1 MFQEASHLTGLTPE
15 VKVHL
20 NKFVPREYQKC
31 LFDAIINCG
40 FKKVMA
46 VWPRRSG
53 KDMCAWN
60 ICIQELLRTVQT
72 IYYVFPTYS
81 SGRRILWDA
90 INNDGFRILDYLP
103 KELIE
108 SKNEQLMRIKLKN
121 GSVFQVIGSDNYDN
135 ALVGTNPKGVVFSEF
150 AISNP
155 LAYSFVRPILS
166 ANGGWALI
174 VSTPRGKNFMWEM
187 YNTALEN
194 PNSWY
199 VSKLTVDDTGHIPL
213 EEIEQERREGS
224 MSEDLQLQEY
234 WTSFDMGIEGAYYT
248 KYLDRLRLNGQIS
261 HVPWEPG
268 LPVHTSW
275 DIGCRDMTSII
286 FFQIAGQ
293 VIRVIDCYEK
303 NKEGIEHYVNVL
315 KSKEYTYGKHIGPH
329 DIRNMDFSTGIT
341 RWEKARQLGITFT
354 VADKIGI
361 MDGIEAVRSKLPSMW
376 FDANNCASLIKALE
390 NYRQEYDPKRK
401 VYKEKP
407 LHDVFSNFA
416 DSMRYLCVSLRKINS
431 NTSPEELEKRYR
443 EAMYGNQAH
452 MPPVF
457 RDDLPRY

>member
-1 MFQEASHLTGLTPE
+1 
-15 VKVHL
+15 
-20 NKFVPREYQKC
+20 
-31 LFDAIINCG
+31 
-40 FKKVMA
+40 
-46 VWPRRSG
+46 
-53 KDMCAWN
+53 
-60 ICIQELLRTVQT
+60 
-72 IYYVFPTYS
+72 
-81 SGRRILWDA
+81 
-90 INNDGFRILDYLP
+90 
-103 KELIE
+103 
-108 SKNEQLMRIKLKN
+108 
-121 GSVFQVIGSDNYDN
+121 
-135 ALVGTNPKGVVFSEF
+135 
-150 AISNP
+150 
-155 LAYSFVRPILS
+155 
-166 ANGGWALI
+166 
-174 VSTPRGKNFMWEM
+174 M

-194 PNSWY
+194 PHSWY

-268 LPVHTSW
+268 LKVHTAW

-293 VIRVIDCYEK
+293 VIRIIDCYEK

-315 KSKEYTYGKHIGPH
+315 KSKDYTYGKHIGPH

-341 RWEKARQLGITFT
+341 RWEKAKQLGITFT
-354 VADKIGI
+354 IADKLPV

-376 FDANNCASLIKALE
+376 FDSNNCAPLVKALE

-416 DSMRYLCVSLRKINS
+416 DSMRYLCVSLRKVND
-431 NTSPEELEKRYR
+431 NTSPEALEKRYR